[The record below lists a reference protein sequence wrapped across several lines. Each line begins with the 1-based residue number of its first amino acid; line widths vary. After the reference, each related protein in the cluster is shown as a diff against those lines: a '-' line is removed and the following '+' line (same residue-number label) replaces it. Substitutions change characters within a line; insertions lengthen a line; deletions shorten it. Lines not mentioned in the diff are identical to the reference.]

1 MSHHATGYSSNFDFA
16 EAIRDAISKL
26 PPESP
31 PQNPDIATR
40 VIVTEIAAR
49 SGGNIASRLEIT
61 VHAD

>member
-1 MSHHATGYSSNFDFA
+1 
-16 EAIRDAISKL
+16 
-26 PPESP
+26 
-31 PQNPDIATR
+31 